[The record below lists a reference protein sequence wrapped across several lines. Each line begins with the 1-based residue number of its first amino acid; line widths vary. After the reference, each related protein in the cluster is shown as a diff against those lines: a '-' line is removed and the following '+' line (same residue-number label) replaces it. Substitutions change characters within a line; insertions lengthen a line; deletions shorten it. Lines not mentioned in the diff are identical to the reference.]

1 MGVETA
7 VIGVPADD
15 KILESVDMYREAKE
29 VHTVLSRRLVLRHSA
44 KAVWDHHMLSICY
57 IGPQ

>member
-1 MGVETA
+1 META

-29 VHTVLSRRLVLRHSA
+29 VHTVLSRRIALRHSA
-44 KAVWDHHMLSICY
+44 KAVSDHHRLSICY

>member
-1 MGVETA
+1 META

-29 VHTVLSRRLVLRHSA
+29 VHTVLSRRIALRHSA
-44 KAVWDHHMLSICY
+44 QALWDHHMLSICY

>member
-1 MGVETA
+1 META

-29 VHTVLSRRLVLRHSA
+29 VHTVLSRRVVLRYSA
-44 KAVWDHHMLSICY
+44 NAVWDHHMLSICY
-57 IGPQ
+57 IDPQ